1 MNWSLGHQWICTVKS
16 SHTTRIFHSIYCNCE
31 KLSHHMYIS
40 HIFHVVLF
48 PSADLY
54 QTPECFGVWD
64 TAYMVGSLEG
74 LGLFK
79 TMSGSGLP
87 SVWLID
93 ILQYL
98 IQSWPSKI
106 SVE

>member
-1 MNWSLGHQWICTVKS
+1 
-16 SHTTRIFHSIYCNCE
+16 
-31 KLSHHMYIS
+31 MYIS